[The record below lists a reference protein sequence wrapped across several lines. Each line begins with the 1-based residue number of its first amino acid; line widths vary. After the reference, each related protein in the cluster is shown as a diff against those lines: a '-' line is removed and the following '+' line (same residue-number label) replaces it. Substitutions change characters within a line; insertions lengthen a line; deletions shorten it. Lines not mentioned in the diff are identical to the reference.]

1 MRILFVSGFSSS
13 TRARELAL
21 EFERFGPLI
30 RCDVPAP
37 RHSHSRTVPYA
48 FVEFR
53 EGRDAENAYHEMHD
67 RNFEGHRLSVQWAR
81 KPPSAAWRVSDGS
94 APPSRSD
101 RDSRARSRSPR
112 RRSPERRRD
121 RDTEPRDRRRHSS
134 RGRNRDE
141 ARTPP
146 PPLYATPMAAV
157 DDYQSDRRDTGN
169 DREYR
174 DARDSDQ
181 DYKGSSRDH
190 KDSNRDRRNSSR
202 DRGDRSRDYDD
213 REVYRREDAGAPLN
227 S

>member
-1 MRILFVSGFSSS
+1 
-13 TRARELAL
+13 
-21 EFERFGPLI
+21 
-30 RCDVPAP
+30 
-37 RHSHSRTVPYA
+37 
-48 FVEFR
+48 
-53 EGRDAENAYHEMHD
+53 
-67 RNFEGHRLSVQWAR
+67 
-81 KPPSAAWRVSDGS
+81 
-94 APPSRSD
+94 
-101 RDSRARSRSPR
+101 
-112 RRSPERRRD
+112 
-121 RDTEPRDRRRHSS
+121 
-134 RGRNRDE
+134 
-141 ARTPP
+141 
-146 PPLYATPMAAV
+146 MAAV